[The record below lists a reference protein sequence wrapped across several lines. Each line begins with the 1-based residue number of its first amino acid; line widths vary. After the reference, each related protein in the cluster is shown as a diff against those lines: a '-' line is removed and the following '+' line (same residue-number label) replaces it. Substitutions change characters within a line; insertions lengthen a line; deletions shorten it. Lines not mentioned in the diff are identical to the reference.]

1 MKGFFSAT
9 PKRSFPRKRE
19 SSSVPK
25 TLDSRFRG
33 NDGSGLGSTIFGCL
47 MLCLLLASGVAR
59 AADDVDGTRRFY
71 GYAYDLKADKYLYTE
86 VYEQLYQ
93 AGQWK
98 SGRIRFYSPD
108 GKQIGDKTL
117 DFSANP
123 YIPTYRFEIT
133 AEHYVEAITSVGK
146 TEVKLQKIAD
156 GKTSDKTVDADAT
169 TAGDSGFHNYLVAHF
184 DSLMKRETL
193 TFNFIVAGNLD
204 RYKFRAHRID
214 DGTFQGKTAVRFI
227 VEPDSFLRYLV
238 SPLQLSYDPDSKK
251 LLEYRGISNVH
262 DPATGKAY
270 NARIVYPDQPP
281 ADAPKTLPP
290 LNPG

>member
-1 MKGFFSAT
+1 MNAFFGEIMR
-9 PKRSFPRKRE
+9 PSFPRRRE
-19 SSSVPK
+19 SGGALK
-25 TLDSRFRG
+25 RLDSRLRG
-33 NDGSGLGSTIFGCL
+33 NDSWSVSRIILLFA
-47 MLCLLLASGVAR
+47 LLAASSAAP
-59 AADDVDGTRRFY
+59 AADDADGTRRFY
-71 GYAYDLKADKYLYTE
+71 GYAYELKSNQYLYTE
-86 VYEQLYQ
+86 VYEQHYQ
-93 AGQWK
+93 GGQWK

-123 YIPTYRFEIT
+123 YIPTYRFEIP
-133 AEHYVEAITSVGK
+133 AEKYVEAITRVGK
-146 TEVKLQKIAD
+146 SEVELQKISA
-156 GKTSDKTVDADAT
+156 GKTADKSVPADAA

-184 DSLMKRETL
+184 DTLMKRQTL

-214 DGTFQGKTAVRFI
+214 DGQFEGKTVARFV

-238 SPLQLSYDPDSKK
+238 SPLQLSYDADSKK

-262 DPATGKAY
+262 DPASGKAY
-270 NARIVYPDQPP
+270 NARIVYPEQPP

-290 LNPG
+290 LSPG